1 MSKLAIGTWYMGDS
15 IENEDQ
21 EIQAIRYAIDNGVNI
36 IDTAQMYGDG
46 NSERLVAKAIKPYK
60 REDIFL
66 VSKVLPQNST
76 RDKIFKAC
84 QQSLDRLEV
93 DYLDLYLLHWR
104 EDNDISETFECM
116 EELKKMDKIKNWG
129 VSNFDIDDMKDIEK
143 LGYIDKCYTNQV
155 LYHLGSRGIEYSLK
169 PYMDSKNIV
178 LMAYCPLA
186 RAGELK
192 KSLLESDCVKTLA
205 KKYNITPI
213 QVLLVFVLL
222 QDNTIA
228 VAKSSKVE
236 HMKQNIDCL
245 NIKFDKCD
253 LDLLDK
259 YFQSPKFKVELDYE

>member
-116 EELKKMDKIKNWG
+116 EELKKW
-129 VSNFDIDDMKDIEK
+129 
-143 LGYIDKCYTNQV
+143 
-155 LYHLGSRGIEYSLK
+155 
-169 PYMDSKNIV
+169 
-178 LMAYCPLA
+178 
-186 RAGELK
+186 
-192 KSLLESDCVKTLA
+192 VK
-205 KKYNITPI
+205 
-213 QVLLVFVLL
+213 
-222 QDNTIA
+222 
-228 VAKSSKVE
+228 
-236 HMKQNIDCL
+236 
-245 NIKFDKCD
+245 
-253 LDLLDK
+253 
-259 YFQSPKFKVELDYE
+259 